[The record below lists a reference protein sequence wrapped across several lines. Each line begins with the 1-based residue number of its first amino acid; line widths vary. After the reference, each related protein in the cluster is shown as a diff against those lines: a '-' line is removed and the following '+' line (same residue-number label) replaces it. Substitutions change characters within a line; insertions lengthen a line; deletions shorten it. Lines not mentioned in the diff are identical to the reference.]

1 MFQVYVLPDNYLV
14 SDPSLSDILAVLSPN
29 FTPMDLNLLDQPVH
43 ISRPSFDLSNN
54 PYTPGFIG
62 LNNIKR
68 HDHINVIIHMLL
80 HVPPLRDFLLLYPG
94 SHSRLPSEQ
103 SRMAPPKDTPKHS
116 ELLSRLSL
124 LTRKL
129 WSPRLFKSQVSP
141 HEFLQEV
148 NRASKSKWRLEE
160 QGDPAEFLGWLLH
173 RLHADLGGTK
183 KRGSSKCFSMHSL
196 TLGLCSFKIRLQ
208 ALCMNPSKANSVSRH
223 NKSS

>member
-1 MFQVYVLPDNYLV
+1 MLPDNYLV
-14 SDPSLSDILAVLSPN
+14 SDPSLSDIIAVLSPK
-29 FTPMDLNLLDQPVH
+29 FSPSDLKVLDKPAH
-43 ISRPSFDLSNN
+43 LSRPSFDLSNN
-54 PYTPGFIG
+54 SYIPGFIG

-80 HVPPLRDFLLLYPG
+80 HVPSLRDFLLLYPA
-94 SHSRLPSEQ
+94 SHKNARAKPEKL
-103 SRMAPPKDTPKHS
+103 APAKDMLKRP

-160 QGDPAEFLGWLLH
+160 QGDPAEFLGWMLN
-173 RLHADLGGTK
+173 RIHADLGGTK
-183 KRGSSKCFSMHSL
+183 KQNSSE
-196 TLGLCSFKIRLQ
+196 
-208 ALCMNPSKANSVSRH
+208 SK
-223 NKSS
+223 

>member
-1 MFQVYVLPDNYLV
+1 
-14 SDPSLSDILAVLSPN
+14 
-29 FTPMDLNLLDQPVH
+29 MDLEVLDAPAH
-43 ISRPSFDLSNN
+43 LSRPSFDLANN
-54 PYTPGFIG
+54 SYVPGFIG

-80 HVPPLRDFLLLYPG
+80 HVPSLRNFLLLYPA
-94 SHSRLPSEQ
+94 SHNKYRAKSLKQ
-103 SRMAPPKDTPKHS
+103 VNKDAPRHP

-160 QGDPAEFLGWLLH
+160 QGDPAEFLGWLLN
-173 RLHADLGGTK
+173 RIHADLGGTK
-183 KRGSSKCFSMHSL
+183 KEGSSEPENTVVFLSRL
-196 TLGLCSFKIRLQ
+196 T
-208 ALCMNPSKANSVSRH
+208 ADV
-223 NKSS
+223 

>member
-1 MFQVYVLPDNYLV
+1 MSFIFISSCDEVYVLPDNYLV
-14 SDPSLSDILAVLSPN
+14 SDPSLSDIIAVLSPK
-29 FTPMDLNLLDQPVH
+29 FSPSDLKVLDKPAH
-43 ISRPSFDLSNN
+43 LSRPSFDLSNN
-54 PYTPGFIG
+54 SYIPGFIG

-80 HVPPLRDFLLLYPG
+80 HVPSLRDFLLLYPA
-94 SHSRLPSEQ
+94 SHKNARAKPEKL
-103 SRMAPPKDTPKHS
+103 APAKDMLKRP

-160 QGDPAEFLGWLLH
+160 QGDPAEFLGWMLN
-173 RLHADLGGTK
+173 RIHADLGGTK
-183 KRGSSKCFSMHSL
+183 KQNSSE
-196 TLGLCSFKIRLQ
+196 
-208 ALCMNPSKANSVSRH
+208 SK
-223 NKSS
+223 